1 MRMSKKVGRRVGEI
15 FLRADLGDPRLV
27 ERGAGLAEALA
38 QTPSDGLPK
47 VWSDSGTLLAGYRFL
62 RNPRS
67 DFTRLME
74 PQQWATRE
82 QALHAGRVLV
92 LHDTTDVSCPAA
104 APEDVGFLQT
114 GKAGFYVHHA
124 LCVDASDQRP
134 LGMLWSQVWGRAQRS
149 LGRKRNLSG
158 PELAKLDERESDR
171 WLEGL
176 TEASLWAEGCE
187 QVIHVMDREADS
199 FRVFEHACELGADF
213 VVRMRHDRCI
223 EDGRVTNELVGAPVK
238 LRRTVAISARKAKTM
253 PRYTHMSRVAREA
266 ELSVSASVVELQ
278 PVRPIGDSQPV
289 RINVVQV
296 LETDP
301 PADEE
306 PISWVIAT
314 SLPVGTKAELGQVI
328 DFYRAR
334 WVVEVFHK
342 ALKTGCMLEKKQL
355 KSFQALTTLLA
366 ICYPIACEL
375 LNFRTRARDGNS
387 RAHTELRQS
396 LLDCLRAHPK
406 ARPLPADPSLQEAL
420 NVIAGLGG
428 YIKSKAPPG
437 WQTLASGYMELLAFE
452 RGWLAALASRKTRKT
467 CDQR

>member
-1 MRMSKKVGRRVGEI
+1 MRLSKKIGRRVGKI

-38 QTPSDGLPK
+38 QTPSDCLPK
-47 VWSDSGTLLAGYRFL
+47 VWSDAGTLLAGYRFL

-67 DFTRLME
+67 DFTRLLE

-82 QALHAGRVLV
+82 QALRARRVLI

-104 APEDVGFLQT
+104 LPEEVGFLQT

-134 LGMLWSQVWGRAQRS
+134 LGMLWSQVWARAQRS

-158 PELAKLDERESDR
+158 PELAKLEERESDR

-187 QVIHVMDREADS
+187 QVVHVMDREADS
-199 FRVFEHACELGADF
+199 FRVFEHARGLGADF
-213 VVRMRHDRCI
+213 VVRMRHDRRI
-223 EDGRVTNELVGAPVK
+223 EEGRIADELVRAPVK
-238 LRRTVAISARKAKTM
+238 LRRLVSISARKAKSM
-253 PRYTHMSRVAREA
+253 PRYTHKSRVAREA
-266 ELSVSASVVELQ
+266 ELSVSVSVVELQ
-278 PVRPIGDSQPV
+278 PVRPVGDSEPIRV
-289 RINVVQV
+289 NVIQV

-301 PADEE
+301 PDGEE

-314 SLPVGTKAELGQVI
+314 SLPVGTKAEIGQVI
-328 DFYRAR
+328 DFYQAR
-334 WVVEVFHK
+334 WVVELFHK

-366 ICYPIACEL
+366 LCYPIACEL
-375 LNFRTRARDGNS
+375 LAFRARARDSNTRARD
-387 RAHTELRQS
+387 ELRES

-406 ARPLPADPSLQEAL
+406 ARRLSADPSLQEAL
-420 NVIAGLGG
+420 TVIAGLGG

-437 WQTLASGYMELLAFE
+437 WQTIASGYMELLAFE
-452 RGWLAALASRKTRKT
+452 RGWLAALASRKTCKNL
-467 CDQR
+467 